1 MQMQFSSNQMEKQQM
16 FVYSKADIRVKEQL
30 EAIIDV
36 AKVLCCKD
44 LFASLLVIMS
54 FSSCWCLCD
63 RIGWLLDQSLPASYR
78 ICLGMSDVS
87 ARINTPS
94 KREFQNYLS
103 ASPKLRKYHGIFSN
117 LRVNDTVNSPNSFCL
132 FTPVIGCSM
141 AFQSYPRVGQ
151 DAKAAPNLFAL
162 FVFHAF
168 TFSSK

>member
-1 MQMQFSSNQMEKQQM
+1 MQMQFGSNQMEKQQVY
-16 FVYSKADIRVKEQL
+16 VYSKADIRVKEQL
-30 EAIIDV
+30 EAIIEV

-63 RIGWLLDQSLPASYR
+63 RIGWLSDQSLPPSYR
-78 ICLGMSDVS
+78 IRLGTSDVS
-87 ARINTPS
+87 TRINTPS

-103 ASPKLRKYHGIFSN
+103 ASPTLRKYHGILSN

-141 AFQSYPRVGQ
+141 AFQSYRDAGR
-151 DAKAAPNLFAL
+151 DAKTAPNLCAL

-168 TFSSK
+168 TFSLK